1 MPHSRFPKELV
12 IGCALFAA
20 YVVAGKLS
28 LRLAFIHPSASV
40 VWPATGI
47 ALAALRV
54 LGLRFWPAILAAAFV
69 VNITTAGSA
78 ATSLG
83 IAVGNTLEAV
93 AGCWLVN
100 RWAGGRAAFDTPR
113 NVFRFAA
120 LAGLL
125 STTISATL
133 GVTSLSLG
141 GYAAWSE
148 YASIWF
154 TWWLG
159 DATGALVVAPLLV
172 LWAVRPRL
180 EWTYAQ
186 AAEVAAVLLSLAATA
201 QIIFGGGLRLLSGNE
216 PHTYLCMPFLVWAA
230 FRFGQRKT
238 ATAIF
243 LLSAIAVD
251 GTLRGAGPFAS
262 SSLNAALLHLHMFLA
277 ITSVLTLAFAA
288 VVAESRRQE
297 EKVRQLAVSD
307 ALTGLPNYRRLVE
320 ALDAEVKRFSRSARP
335 FAVLLLDLD
344 RLKQINDKYGHL
356 VGSRALC
363 RVADVLRV
371 HCREVDTPARYG
383 GDEFAIVL
391 PETGREAALQVARRI
406 AERLASDTETPKLSV
421 SIGAAVYPE
430 NGSSI
435 EQLLGSADA
444 ALYQEKS

>member
-1 MPHSRFPKELV
+1 
-12 IGCALFAA
+12 
-20 YVVAGKLS
+20 
-28 LRLAFIHPSASV
+28 
-40 VWPATGI
+40 
-47 ALAALRV
+47 
-54 LGLRFWPAILAAAFV
+54 
-69 VNITTAGSA
+69 
-78 ATSLG
+78 
-83 IAVGNTLEAV
+83 
-93 AGCWLVN
+93 
-100 RWAGGRAAFDTPR
+100 
-113 NVFRFAA
+113 
-120 LAGLL
+120 
-125 STTISATL
+125 
-133 GVTSLSLG
+133 VTSLSLG
-141 GYAAWSE
+141 SYAAWRQF
-148 YASIWF
+148 ASIWF

-172 LWAVRPRL
+172 LWAVWPRL

-186 AAEVAAVLLSLAATA
+186 AGEVTALLLSLAATA
-201 QIIFGGGLRLLSGNE
+201 QIIFGGGFQLLSGNE

-243 LLSAIAVD
+243 LLSAIAVA

-262 SSLNAALLHLHMFLA
+262 SSLNASLLHLHVFLA
-277 ITSVLTLAFAA
+277 IISVLTLAFAA
-288 VVAESRRQE
+288 EVAEHRRQE

-320 ALDAEVKRFSRSARP
+320 ALDAEMKRFSRSAHP

-391 PETGREAALQVARRI
+391 PETAREDALQVARRI
-406 AERLASDTETPKLSV
+406 AERLAEDTETPKLSV
-421 SIGAAVYPE
+421 SIGAAVYPD
-430 NGSSI
+430 NGASI
-435 EQLLGSADA
+435 EQLLSSADA

>member
-1 MPHSRFPKELV
+1 MPHFRFPKDLA

-28 LRLAFIHPSASV
+28 LRLAFVHPSASV
-40 VWPATGI
+40 VWPPTGI
-47 ALAALRV
+47 ALAALLV
-54 LGLRFWPAILAAAFV
+54 LGMRFWPAILAAAFV

-83 IAVGNTLEAV
+83 VAVGNTLEAV

-100 RWAGGRAAFDTPR
+100 RWAGGRAAFETPR
-113 NVFRFAA
+113 NIFRFAA

-141 GYAAWSE
+141 SYAAWRQF
-148 YASIWF
+148 ASIWF

-172 LWAVRPRL
+172 LWAVWPRL

-186 AAEVAAVLLSLAATA
+186 AGEVAALLLSLAATA
-201 QIIFGGGLRLLSGNE
+201 QFIFGGGFQLLSGNE

-243 LLSAIAVD
+243 LLSAIAVA

-262 SSLNAALLHLHMFLA
+262 SSLNASLLHLHVFLA
-277 ITSVLTLAFAA
+277 IISVLTLAFAA
-288 VVAESRRQE
+288 EVAEHRRQE

-320 ALDAEVKRFSRSARP
+320 ALDAEMKRFSRSAHP

-391 PETGREAALQVARRI
+391 PETAREDALQVARRI
-406 AERLASDTETPKLSV
+406 AERLAEDTETPKLSV
-421 SIGAAVYPE
+421 SIGAAVYPD
-430 NGSSI
+430 NGASI
-435 EQLLGSADA
+435 EQLLSSADA

>member
-1 MPHSRFPKELV
+1 MPHFRFPKDLA

-28 LRLAFIHPSASV
+28 LRLAFVHPSASV
-40 VWPATGI
+40 VWPPTGI
-47 ALAALRV
+47 ALAALLV
-54 LGLRFWPAILAAAFV
+54 LGMRFWPAILAAAFV

-83 IAVGNTLEAV
+83 VAVGNTLEAV

-113 NVFRFAA
+113 NIFRFAA

-141 GYAAWSE
+141 SYAAWRQF
-148 YASIWF
+148 ASIWF

-172 LWAVRPRL
+172 LWAVWPRL

-186 AAEVAAVLLSLAATA
+186 AGEVTALLLSLAATA
-201 QIIFGGGLRLLSGNE
+201 QIIFGGGFQLLSGNE

-243 LLSAIAVD
+243 LLSAIAVA

-262 SSLNAALLHLHMFLA
+262 SSLNASLLHLHVFLA
-277 ITSVLTLAFAA
+277 IISVLTLAFAA
-288 VVAESRRQE
+288 EVAEHRRQE

-320 ALDAEVKRFSRSARP
+320 ALDAEMKRFSRSAHP

-391 PETGREAALQVARRI
+391 PETAREDALQVARRI
-406 AERLASDTETPKLSV
+406 AERLAEDTETPKLSV
-421 SIGAAVYPE
+421 SIGAAVYPD
-430 NGSSI
+430 NGASI
-435 EQLLGSADA
+435 EQLLSSADA